1 MEAGDIIQDIL
12 DRFEGAVRDR
22 VKAETEANEAK
33 GRAFQA
39 EHEAA
44 RVKIDA
50 EELRTA
56 LSKSGARLNVA
67 LNMLTSDQRAQYE
80 AAINPPKTDAS
91 GEVIPF

>member
-12 DRFEGAVRDR
+12 DRLEGAVRDQ

-39 EHEAA
+39 EYAEKQAKTEAE
-44 RVKIDA
+44 D
-50 EELRTA
+50 LRTA
-56 LSKSGARLNVA
+56 LNRAETRLAIAVRLLGADERIN
-67 LNMLTSDQRAQYE
+67 YE